1 MVTYNIKFPLRD
13 DNDKNTYF
21 QLSTLPKE
29 AYSSDLLFLLL
40 TQKGE
45 RWYEPEFGTN
55 LLKYIF
61 EPNIDTTA
69 VDVEQEIKRIVPLY
83 IPSLKIDNVTF
94 NWNKDD
100 EGNTISD
107 SQLNVN
113 IKFTYTED
121 VFSEQGQLDLNF

>member
-21 QLSTLPKE
+21 QLSALPKE

-55 LLKYIF
+55 LLRFIF

-83 IPSLKIDNVTF
+83 IPSLKIDTVTF

-121 VFSEQGQLDLNF
+121 VFSEQGSLDLNF